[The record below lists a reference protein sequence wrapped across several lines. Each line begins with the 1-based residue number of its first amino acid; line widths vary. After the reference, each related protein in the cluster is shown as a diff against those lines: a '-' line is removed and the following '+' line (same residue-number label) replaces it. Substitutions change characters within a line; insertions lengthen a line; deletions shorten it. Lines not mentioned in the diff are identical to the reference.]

1 MNQKIIAATQVGA
14 YWVLFSMFAL
24 GFIMTNVLLWA
35 PWVLSPRLVD
45 YGTNV
50 MHVIVKTAPYSS
62 MNASVEQ
69 LLVIGSLIDVLG
81 VLTLLV
87 SPKFAALGTIALTG
101 WRQVLVR
108 ANLETL
114 PNSPMCGYQAPHCAL
129 NDVLYFITLS
139 SSLIVFTARK
149 PMIET
154 HMHFFKLFGK
164 HAQRNRFPSSS
175 VLDSAR
181 KTD

>member
-1 MNQKIIAATQVGA
+1 MNQKIVAATQVGA

-62 MNASVEQ
+62 INASVEQ
-69 LLVIGSLIDVLG
+69 LLVIGSLVDVLG

-101 WRQVLVR
+101 WRQILVR
-108 ANLETL
+108 ANLEIL

-129 NDVLYFITLS
+129 NDVLYLITLS

-164 HAQRNRFPSSS
+164 HAPRSRSPSTNA
-175 VLDSAR
+175 VAPTR